1 MKDKTLFFRDYA
13 AQKMLK
19 ALKDGKLSVLE
30 PIVNYDFGVEYP
42 KLREFGLNPE
52 VASSILSRLCELD
65 VLAWESVG
73 NLAVCP
79 CCGSYKLLL
88 QLHCPSCGSARL
100 SRGAVVEHMLCGHV
114 DVEINFRRGQDLV
127 CPKCGKRLKAI
138 GVDYRR
144 PGILYKCMDCQT
156 TFQNA
161 QGKFKCSNGHLFDEG
176 ELAIWEVRAYRAN
189 PAGRVL
195 LEKFTIDLE
204 AILQVFIVKGWCVE
218 TPAVIR
224 GKAGVEHEFSF
235 AVWKARADRES
246 RPPDVVGELV
256 VSESIVDATA
266 ILAFWAKAIDVE
278 AKDKMVMAVPGLDEK
293 AKMLANCYGIYAVEA
308 ENSSEL
314 QVKAENL
321 LRNMLWGVN
330 RLENEAKMLMNLL
343 EKSVRINEA

>member
-1 MKDKTLFFRDYA
+1 MAEKAKFFRDHA
-13 AQKMLK
+13 VQRMLK
-19 ALKDGKLSVLE
+19 ALKNGELSFLE
-30 PIVNYDFGVEYP
+30 PVVNYDFGVEYT
-42 KLREFGLNPE
+42 KLREFGLNPAE
-52 VASSILSRLCELD
+52 TTPILSRLCEIG
-65 VLAWESVG
+65 VLVWETVG

-79 CCGSYKLLL
+79 SCGSYRLLL

-100 SRGAVVEHMLCGHV
+100 SRGAVVEHMMCGHV

-156 TFQNA
+156 SFQKA
-161 QGKFKCSNGHLFDEG
+161 LGKFKCSNGHLFDEG
-176 ELAIWEVRAYRAN
+176 ELATWEVKAYRAN
-189 PAGRVL
+189 PARRLL
-195 LEKFTIDLE
+195 LEKFIIDVE

-224 GKAGVEHEFSF
+224 GKAGVEHEFYF
-235 AVWKARADRES
+235 AVWRAKADKES
-246 RPPDVVGELV
+246 RPPDVVCELV

-278 AKDKMVMAVPGLDEK
+278 AKDKIVMAVPGLDEK
-293 AKMLANCYGIYAVEA
+293 AKMLANCYGMYAVEA

-314 QVKAENL
+314 QVKAESL

-330 RLENEAKMLMNLL
+330 RLENEAKMLMNPL
-343 EKSVRINEA
+343 ENSVRINEA